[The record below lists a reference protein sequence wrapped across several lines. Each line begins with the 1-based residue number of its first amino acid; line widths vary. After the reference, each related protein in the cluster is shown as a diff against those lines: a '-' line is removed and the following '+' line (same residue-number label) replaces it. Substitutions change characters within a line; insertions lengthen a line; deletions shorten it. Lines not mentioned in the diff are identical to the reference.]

1 MLKFIVCGF
10 ILGILLRM
18 LSNKLNNL
26 ADYTEKAIRKKS
38 EENEKNRKIE
48 EEKRIKVK
56 WVNDL
61 RNGKKVEIGF
71 QTIQCKNDIFIIG
84 EESFSVKEIQKL
96 DFTSNIVNVKK
107 HAQYCE
113 PDSEYRDNLYKS
125 NLYEVSMTYKEYLNK
140 MEEERKYPKYS
151 HDNILVHYEFT
162 EEYYVLITLD
172 SGKKKQ
178 YVLDYST
185 DPFGKTSENCSYMV
199 LELGKYINELKVKA
213 STIYL

>member
-1 MLKFIVCGF
+1 MLKFIVCVF
-10 ILGILLRM
+10 ILVILLRI

-26 ADYTEKAIRKKS
+26 ADYIEKAIRKKS

-61 RNGKKVEIGF
+61 RSGKKVEIGF

-84 EESFSVKEIQKL
+84 EESFSVNEIQKL
-96 DFTSNIVNVKK
+96 DFTSCIVNVKK
-107 HAQYCE
+107 HTQYCE
-113 PDSEYRDNLYKS
+113 ADSEYRDNLYRHS
-125 NLYEVSMTYKEYLNK
+125 TGEVSMTYKQYL
-140 MEEERKYPKYS
+140 EEVERERKYPKAS
-151 HDNILVHYEFT
+151 RKNILVHYEFT
-162 EEYYVLITLD
+162 EEYYILIILN

-185 DPFGKTSENCSYMV
+185 DPFGKKSENCSSMV

>member
-1 MLKFIVCGF
+1 MLKFIICGF

-18 LSNKLNNL
+18 LSNALNNL
-26 ADYTEKAIRKKS
+26 SNDMEKAVRKKLK
-38 EENEKNRKIE
+38 ENKKNRKIE
-48 EEKRIKVK
+48 EEKRIKAK

-61 RNGKKVEIGF
+61 RSEKKVEIGF

-84 EESFSVKEIQKL
+84 EESFSVKEIQRL
-96 DFTSNIVNVKK
+96 DFTSGIVNVKK
-107 HAQYCE
+107 HTQYCE
-113 PDSEYRDNLYKS
+113 FDSEYRDKLYRHS
-125 NLYEVSMTYKEYLNK
+125 IDEVSMTYKQYL
-140 MEEERKYPKYS
+140 EEVEQERKYPKASYE
-151 HDNILVHYEFT
+151 NILVHYEFT
-162 EEYYVLITLD
+162 EEYYILITLD

>member
-1 MLKFIVCGF
+1 MLKFIICGF

-18 LSNKLNNL
+18 LSNALNNL
-26 ADYTEKAIRKKS
+26 SNDMEKAVRKKS

-61 RNGKKVEIGF
+61 RSEKKVEIGF

-84 EESFSVKEIQKL
+84 EESFSIKEIQRL
-96 DFTSNIVNVKK
+96 DFTSDMVNVTKRT
-107 HAQYCE
+107 QYCE
-113 PDSEYRDNLYKS
+113 VDSEYRDNLYRHS
-125 NLYEVSMTYKEYLNK
+125 TDEVSMTYKQYLEK
-140 MEEERKYPKYS
+140 VEQERKYPKAS
-151 HDNILVHYEFT
+151 RKNILVHYEFT
-162 EEYYVLITLD
+162 EEYYILITLD

-178 YVLDYST
+178 YVLGYST